1 MTPTPVTPSDS
12 SCAFGGYTGCLDGEF
27 GLSAFTGSD
36 MSSSVSSSASSDSD
50 DSLKDGNV
58 NDPPSSTRFLQYK
71 VVLQHV
77 GDEALQLY
85 LEDRPTTVVNQSK
98 FSRDR
103 KKRYSYRS
111 CVCGCNYRLV
121 IIFSVDEPST
131 IESRETAIPS
141 SHDMKLSQAIPQRR
155 PMNREVRDTILQL
168 LEQNRF
174 TKNYGPKRIMSELRR
189 RNISEICIPSRMQ
202 IQNMISYHRKSVF
215 NFNNEIHPVQDKL
228 RLSVYAG
235 DEAPDKAFVFVYD
248 VDENNWYV
256 FSIYVSCSLFYFTS
270 DPTFPIICA
279 V

>member
-27 GLSAFTGSD
+27 GLCAFTGSD
-36 MSSSVSSSASSDSD
+36 MSSSVSSSDSD

-71 VVLQHV
+71 VVLQHAK
-77 GDEALQLY
+77 DEALQLY

-111 CVCGCNYRLV
+111 CVCGCNYHLV

-141 SHDMKLSQAIPQRR
+141 SHDMKLSQEIPQRR

-174 TKNYGPKRIMSELRR
+174 TKNYGPKRSICYFPSKEL
-189 RNISEICIPSRMQ
+189 IEIVTLSTFGALLNTKVIQRAPKKCVEEQEMQ
-202 IQNMISYHRKSVF
+202 VRHCK
-215 NFNNEIHPVQDKL
+215 
-228 RLSVYAG
+228 
-235 DEAPDKAFVFVYD
+235 
-248 VDENNWYV
+248 
-256 FSIYVSCSLFYFTS
+256 
-270 DPTFPIICA
+270 
-279 V
+279 

>member
-1 MTPTPVTPSDS
+1 MNPTPVTPSDS
-12 SCAFGGYTGCLDGEF
+12 SCVFGGYTGCLDGEF
-27 GLSAFTGSD
+27 TLGVFTGTD
-36 MSSSVSSSASSDSD
+36 MSSSVSSSDSG
-50 DSLKDGNV
+50 DSLKGGNV
-58 NDPPSSTRFLQYK
+58 IDPPSSTRFLQYK
-71 VVLQHV
+71 VILQHV

-98 FSRDR
+98 FSRNR

-256 FSIYVSCSLFYFTS
+256 FSIYVSCSHF
-270 DPTFPIICA
+270 
-279 V
+279 

>member
-1 MTPTPVTPSDS
+1 MTPTLVTPSDS

-36 MSSSVSSSASSDSD
+36 MSSSVSSSDSD

-121 IIFSVDEPST
+121 IIFSVDDPST

-256 FSIYVSCSLFYFTS
+256 LSIYVSCSHF
-270 DPTFPIICA
+270 
-279 V
+279 

>member
-27 GLSAFTGSD
+27 GLIAFTGSD

-58 NDPPSSTRFLQYK
+58 NDPTSSTRLLQYK

-141 SHDMKLSQAIPQRR
+141 SHDMKLSEAIPQRR
-155 PMNREVRDTILQL
+155 PMNREVRDTIMQL

-215 NFNNEIHPVQDKL
+215 NFNNEIGPVQDKL

-256 FSIYVSCSLFYFTS
+256 FSIYVSCSQF
-270 DPTFPIICA
+270 
-279 V
+279 